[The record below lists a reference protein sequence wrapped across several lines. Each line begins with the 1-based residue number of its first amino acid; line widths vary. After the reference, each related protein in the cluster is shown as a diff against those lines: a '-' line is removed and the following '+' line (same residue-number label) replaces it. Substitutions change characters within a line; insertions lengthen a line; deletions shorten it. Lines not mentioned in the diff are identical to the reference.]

1 MKAWKLRSGLVGTL
15 ARLIVASGLL
25 MSVAHTNAATEDQC
39 MHLFFKFLGIPGTPE
54 CAVQVAGTM
63 PPSDGPDDIY
73 NPMNYYNCGHYISDY
88 CAGATGGSPPDD
100 TCPVSDPVFA
110 ASGVVTTTEN
120 DFVSGDEIPVAF
132 TRTYRSVPYP
142 LNTNAVG
149 ANWVHNWQRKLGIVG
164 NGDSAEKVNA
174 YRANGEP
181 ITFTLTNGTWRTATF
196 SGLTLARNGAGWS
209 LTDLVTE
216 MAETYSA
223 QGVLLSEKTKTGF
236 VRTLTYNGSG
246 RLSTITQYGPG
257 TQAVYDLILRLEY
270 DQNGHLARLIDPA
283 GGITQY
289 KYGLWGNL
297 ISVTWPDGSV
307 RQYVYADPYSERA
320 LTGII
325 DETGSRIATWTYD
338 AQGRATA
345 VSHPD
350 TTKNVQFSYGSG
362 TTTVTDSNGA
372 RTLSF
377 STIADKVRPTG
388 SSGSLS
394 GGMTWDSSGSLLTT
408 TAPGRNAV
416 YSYDQTGRPV
426 KATVRTSSAVAVTSV
441 QYADATSLHPA
452 SVAMPGKLMSFVYDA
467 NGNVTGYS
475 ERITND
481 LTGEAGFDATWDGLQ
496 QRTIGARYDQFNR
509 LAEAITYVNNV
520 KTSDWVYF
528 YDETGNLNT
537 AQNIVSRWLF
547 GNQDRDAA
555 HRVTWQTG
563 NYRTAR
569 ITYDARGRVNQF
581 TYDEQPIAQIG
592 RVRRLLTVDYGYSP
606 DGHVVSRN
614 GTVATSGGAAV
625 AISSDDTDKWLDN
638 YQAGLDPVGPPATRL
653 GWLRSNTSDATPVT
667 SAVCVDCGFI
677 QARLAWSLF
686 LHDLY
691 FSAQTGKPIEDDP
704 VEIQVAAQ
712 NQLPFPVLT
721 PNLSQRSALYAKV
734 FPSTEAQTSGFV
746 KCKDDSDCGTVRTA
760 CRKKCSLSA
769 LPTGDFGVKFWNC
782 VNDCA
787 ELSGCPRI

>member
-1 MKAWKLRSGLVGTL
+1 MAAFMLLLVAFGANADSGDDICFPLY
-15 ARLIVASGLL
+15 ARAG
-25 MSVAHTNAATEDQC
+25 A
-39 MHLFFKFLGIPGTPE
+39 IPGNKDCPLIAASRTSTGM
-54 CAVQVAGTM
+54 GTYFCTANAQEM
-63 PPSDGPDDIY
+63 IARYCKGPD
-73 NPMNYYNCGHYISDY
+73 PVL
-88 CAGATGGSPPDD
+88 PDD
-100 TCPVSDPVFA
+100 SCPVADPVYPS
-110 ASGVVTTTEN
+110 SGAVTLTEN
-120 DFVSGDEIPVAF
+120 DFVSGDELPVTF
-132 TRTYRSVPYP
+132 TRTYRSTVF
-142 LNTNAVG
+142 LKSASAVG
-149 ANWVHNWQRKLGIVG
+149 PMWFHNWQRQLNVIGAAGSSG
-164 NGDSAEKVNA
+164 NVIA

-181 ITFTLTNGTWRTATF
+181 LTFILTNGTWLTKSF
-196 SGLTLARNGAGWS
+196 SGLTLTQNGVGWT

-216 MAETYSA
+216 NTETYSS
-223 QGVLLSEKTKTGF
+223 QGVLLSEATKTGF
-236 VRTLTYNGSG
+236 VRTLSHDGSG
-246 RLSTITQYGPG
+246 RLVAITQHGPD
-257 TQAVYDLILRLEY
+257 TRTVYDLTLRLEY
-270 DQNGHLARLIDPA
+270 DDKGRIARLVDPA
-283 GGITQY
+283 GHFTQY
-289 KYGLWGNL
+289 QYDANSNL
-297 ISVTWPDGSV
+297 ASVTWPDGNV
-307 RQYVYADPYSERA
+307 RQYAYGDSRFKGA
-320 LTGII
+320 LTGVI

-350 TTKNVQFSYGSG
+350 TTQNVQFSYGSG

-377 STIADKVRPTG
+377 STIGDKVRPTG
-388 SSGSLS
+388 SSGSLF
-394 GGMTWDSSGSLLTT
+394 GGMTWDASGSLLTT

-416 YSYDQTGRPV
+416 YSYDETGRPV
-426 KATVRTSSAVAVTSV
+426 KATVRTSFAISVTSV

-481 LTGEAGFDATWDGLQ
+481 LTGEAGFDATWDGQQ
-496 QRTIGARYDQFNR
+496 QRTVGARYDKFNR
-509 LAEAITYVNNV
+509 LTEAITYINNV
-520 KTSDWVYF
+520 KALNWFYF

-537 AQNIVSRWLF
+537 AQNIVSKWLL
-547 GNQDRDAA
+547 GNQGRDAA

-563 NYRTAR
+563 NYREAR
-569 ITYDARGRVNQF
+569 IAYDLRGRVTRF

-606 DGHVVSRN
+606 DGRVVSRN

-653 GWLRSNTSDATPVT
+653 GWLRSNTSDAPPVT

-686 LHDLY
+686 LRDLY
-691 FSAQTGKPIEDDP
+691 FSAQTGEPIEDNP

-712 NQLPFPVLT
+712 NQLPFPVLV

-734 FPSTEAQTSGFV
+734 FPSAAAQTSGFV
-746 KCKDDSDCGTVRTA
+746 KCKDTSDCGAVRTA
-760 CRKKCSLSA
+760 CRKKCSFSA
-769 LPTGDFGVKFWNC
+769 LPTGDFGVTFWNC

-787 ELSGCPRI
+787 ELSDCPRI